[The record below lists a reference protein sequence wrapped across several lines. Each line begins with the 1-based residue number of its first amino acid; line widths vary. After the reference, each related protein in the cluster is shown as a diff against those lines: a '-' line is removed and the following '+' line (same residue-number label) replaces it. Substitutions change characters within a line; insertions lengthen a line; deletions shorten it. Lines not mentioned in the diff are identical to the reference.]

1 MAKQRLD
8 ATISIGSVLER
19 SVGKNLNLI
28 RRGLDGVGDEI
39 KKVTDRQKELSK
51 QRKVL
56 ERQGQ
61 SVDALDR
68 EYEQLGRTLDDLRR
82 KQERFER
89 AQGAANR
96 VGRQFGEMNRQ
107 VGRQVRN
114 AGIAIG
120 AASAAIFGVASSTA
134 AAGDE
139 LAKQSRALGF
149 NVEAYQELGYAAE
162 RSGVSA
168 EVFNSS
174 MTAMSKRL
182 GEAAQGQGAAKKAL
196 DELGLSAQDLIEM
209 EPDEALGV
217 IAERM
222 QDIDDP
228 ARKAAFAAAIFSR
241 SGIRMTNMLNE
252 GSDGIDALRN
262 RAREL
267 GLVLSEDATADSEAF
282 QDSLLNAQSALSG
295 MKNII
300 GAELI
305 PAVGDMMDKF
315 TEFVVNNQPQI
326 KQFGETLAEMIK
338 GIDFEKLFSDID
350 GFFTKIGN
358 VTDKLEE
365 MGIGWSEIGIAIG
378 AVMAS
383 PAIVAV
389 GGFVVTVGKLAGAL
403 TQILIPAINGV
414 GRAFLLNPIGLAIAG
429 IAAGAYL
436 IYENWGSVKDWFSDL
451 WGSVTDI
458 FGGFGDFVGSV
469 FTGDMSGAVDGLKRS
484 WEGVTGVFDSILT
497 GIGGTFTAVWTDL
510 IKPVTDKLGL
520 TEPIVSAWNAARDGI
535 GSAMTW
541 VGDKLTE
548 VKDTYVTP
556 FISLMSDG
564 LSGIAGAWQGVRD
577 AIGGVLDWITEKFAT
592 VMDKIKPVIEA
603 LTWVRDQGAG
613 AVGAVTGFFGGDA
626 GPSGGSGGS
635 RRQRAIGGALSANV
649 PTLVGERG
657 PEIIYPNQGG
667 FVAHDRA
674 VERLAQLSA
683 QARTGI
689 GSANEN
695 AMPNVGRLASE
706 IGSIG
711 RAVAAAAGAMV
722 ATSMEPAQAAPQIV
736 PVMQKAAPVQVLDFT
751 PPPSEPLEMPQPA
764 VRSGDTIQQQG
775 ARSASVV
782 QNITIN
788 APQNMDV
795 QQLVAELERLKSLA
809 QNDALFDG
817 ANDWGQYA

>member
-8 ATISIGSVLER
+8 ATITIGSVLER
-19 SVGKNLNLI
+19 SVGKNLNII

-39 KKVTDRQKELSK
+39 KKVTDRQRELSK

-56 ERQGQ
+56 ERQGD
-61 SVDALDR
+61 SVEALDR

-114 AGIAIG
+114 ASVAIG

-174 MTAMSKRL
+174 MTAMTKRL

-209 EPDEALGV
+209 EPDQALGV
-217 IAERM
+217 IADRM
-222 QDIDDP
+222 KDIDDP
-228 ARKAAFAAAIFSR
+228 ARKAALAAALFSR

-252 GSDGIDALRN
+252 GSAGIDALRN

-267 GLVLSEDATADSEAF
+267 GLVLSEETTTDSENF
-282 QDSLLNAQSALSG
+282 QDSLLNAQSALQG

-300 GAELI
+300 GGEMI
-305 PAVGDMMDKF
+305 PVVGEMMDAF
-315 TEFVVNNQPQI
+315 TEFVVTNQPQI
-326 KQFGETLAEMIK
+326 REFAETLANGLRDAVPIIGEVVSGLGDFAGKVGSVVSKVAEMI
-338 GIDFEKLFSDID
+338 G
-350 GFFTKIGN
+350 
-358 VTDKLEE
+358 
-365 MGIGWSEIGIAIG
+365 GWDNFGIALG
-378 AVMAS
+378 VLMTS

-389 GGFVVTVGKLAGAL
+389 GGFVLTVGKLAGAL
-403 TQILIPAINGV
+403 GALVAPAITAGLPLV
-414 GRAFLLNPIGLAIAG
+414 AAGFKAIGAALLANPIGVAVAAIAG
-429 IAAGAYL
+429 GALLVIA
-436 IYENWGSVKDWFSDL
+436 NWEKIKPAIQPVLDW
-451 WGSVTDI
+451 
-458 FGGFGDFVGSV
+458 
-469 FTGDMSGAVDGLKRS
+469 
-484 WEGVTGVFDSILT
+484 
-497 GIGGTFTAVWTDL
+497 IGGAIDAVQ
-510 IKPVTDKLGL
+510 
-520 TEPIVSAWNAARDGI
+520 ESAIR
-535 GSAMTW
+535 
-541 VGDKLTE
+541 
-548 VKDTYVTP
+548 P
-556 FISLMSDG
+556 FIALMSDG

-577 AIGGVLDWITEKFAT
+577 AIGGVLDWITEKFAA
-592 VMDKIKPVIEA
+592 VMDKIRPVIEA
-603 LTWVRDQGAG
+603 LTRVRDLGSGAI
-613 AVGAVTGFFGGDA
+613 GAVTDFFGGDA
-626 GPSGGSGGS
+626 GPSQGSAG
-635 RRQRAIGGALSANV
+635 RVAERAVGGALAANV

-657 PEIIYPNQGG
+657 PELIYPNQGG
-667 FVAHDRA
+667 FVAHHRA

-689 GSANEN
+689 GAANEN

-722 ATSMEPAQAAPQIV
+722 ATSMSPTPVQAAPQIV
-736 PVMQKAAPVQVLDFT
+736 PVMQQAAPVQMLDFT
-751 PPPSEPLEMPQPA
+751 PPPSEPLEMPQPV
-764 VRSGDTIQQQG
+764 VRSGDTIQNQG
-775 ARSASVV
+775 ARSSNVV

>member
-1 MAKQRLD
+1 MANQRLD
-8 ATISIGSVLER
+8 ATITIGSVLER
-19 SVGKNLNLI
+19 SVGKNLNII

-39 KKVTDRQKELSK
+39 KKVTDRQRELSK

-56 ERQGQ
+56 ERQGR
-61 SVDALDR
+61 SVEALDR

-174 MTAMSKRL
+174 MTAMTKRL

-209 EPDEALGV
+209 EPDQALGV
-217 IAERM
+217 IADRM
-222 QDIDDP
+222 KDIDDP
-228 ARKAAFAAAIFSR
+228 ARKAALAAALFSR

-252 GSDGIDALRN
+252 GSAGIDALRN

-267 GLVLSEDATADSEAF
+267 GLVLSEETTTDSENF
-282 QDSLLNAQSALSG
+282 QDSLLNAQSALQG

-300 GAELI
+300 GGEMI
-305 PAVGDMMDKF
+305 PVVGEMMDAF
-315 TEFVVNNQPQI
+315 TEFVVTNQPQI
-326 KQFGETLAEMIK
+326 REFAETLANGLRDAVPIIGDVVSGLGDFAGKVGSVVSKVAEMI
-338 GIDFEKLFSDID
+338 G
-350 GFFTKIGN
+350 
-358 VTDKLEE
+358 
-365 MGIGWSEIGIAIG
+365 GWDNFGIALG
-378 AVMAS
+378 VLMTS

-389 GGFVVTVGKLAGAL
+389 GGFVLTVGKLAGAL
-403 TQILIPAINGV
+403 GALVAPAITAGLPLV
-414 GRAFLLNPIGLAIAG
+414 AAGFKAIGAALLANPIGVAVAAIAG
-429 IAAGAYL
+429 GALLIIA
-436 IYENWGSVKDWFSDL
+436 NWEKIKPAIQPVLDW
-451 WGSVTDI
+451 
-458 FGGFGDFVGSV
+458 
-469 FTGDMSGAVDGLKRS
+469 
-484 WEGVTGVFDSILT
+484 
-497 GIGGTFTAVWTDL
+497 IGGAIDAVQ
-510 IKPVTDKLGL
+510 
-520 TEPIVSAWNAARDGI
+520 ENAIR
-535 GSAMTW
+535 
-541 VGDKLTE
+541 
-548 VKDTYVTP
+548 P

-577 AIGGVLDWITEKFAT
+577 AIGGVLDWMGEKFDWILGKLQPLL
-592 VMDKIKPVIEA
+592 DKLQWVQEKGVGVISS
-603 LTWVRDQGAG
+603 
-613 AVGAVTGFFGGDA
+613 VTDFFGFGGDED
-626 GPSGGSGGS
+626 PTE
-635 RRQRAIGGALSANV
+635 RAIGGAFGASRPL
-649 PTLVGERG
+649 LVGERG
-657 PEIIYPNQGG
+657 PELIYPNQGG
-667 FVAHDRA
+667 FVAHHRA

-689 GSANEN
+689 GAANEN
-695 AMPNVGRLASE
+695 TAPNIGRLASE

-722 ATSMEPAQAAPQIV
+722 ATSMSPSPAQAAPQIV
-736 PVMQKAAPVQVLDFT
+736 PVMQQVAPVQMLDFT
-751 PPPSEPLEMPQPA
+751 PPQSEPLSMPQPV
-764 VRSGDTIQQQG
+764 VRSGDTIQNQG